1 MLWATLTGAA
11 EFESYLWFVIV
22 FLVTEGED
30 CVLSSLDIEWLN
42 SLFVNG
48 SQEVRTSIEKLI
60 G

>member
-11 EFESYLWFVIV
+11 EFESYLQFVIV

-30 CVLSSLDIEWLN
+30 YILSSLDLEWLD

-48 SQEVRTSIEKLI
+48 CQEVRTSIENLI